1 MLLKLAMCK
10 KFEAF
15 DRGFVTNFI
24 YLTKSENPV
33 SLMHENTHKLK
44 TGKRNEYTLGQIKY
58 MR

>member
-33 SLMHENTHKLK
+33 HENTHKLK

>member
-33 SLMHENTHKLK
+33 HENTHKLK
-44 TGKRNEYTLGQIKY
+44 TGKRNE
-58 MR
+58 